1 MLPIFVHTAQHSFS
15 LHCWH
20 WQLNCSVCCVAKA
33 LLEQGVQVSEF
44 RFPLAGPAARFF
56 ASKGSSAAAVRLQ
69 TVGTGMC
76 LHFDEASQL
85 FFGDTNPGDLVVKQI
100 SQASTIE
107 LSQEVLQQ
115 RRRQEAN
122 LLVQER
128 RRKAAYALQSSTARE
143 TFGHGRAQRGG
154 Q

>member
-1 MLPIFVHTAQHSFS
+1 M
-15 LHCWH
+15 
-20 WQLNCSVCCVAKA
+20 
-33 LLEQGVQVSEF
+33 VQNPRHDRDF
-44 RFPLAGPAARFF
+44 GFLLAGPAARFF
-56 ASKGSSAAAVRLQ
+56 ASKGSSAATVRLQ
-69 TVGTGMC
+69 IVGTGMC

-100 SQASTIE
+100 SQASTIK

-143 TFGHGRAQRGG
+143 TFGHGRAQRARRG